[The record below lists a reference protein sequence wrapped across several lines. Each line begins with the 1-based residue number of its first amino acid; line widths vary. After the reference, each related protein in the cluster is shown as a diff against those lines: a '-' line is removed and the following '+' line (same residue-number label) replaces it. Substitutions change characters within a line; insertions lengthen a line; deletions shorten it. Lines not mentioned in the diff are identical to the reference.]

1 MIKNL
6 LTKSKQCVMMHLLG
20 KEWNP
25 SLGSLLTCPEA
36 NLCLQ
41 EETCPVE
48 KGNYFLCNVRVVS
61 STVLK
66 SAFALFLFKKSLTK
80 QQKNGNITYRERL
93 KRFPWM
99 ELLFLFKSIFCRKT
113 AVRWAG
119 RSHSITHAKI
129 DLQQFFNGFKQLLI
143 IFERRNYL
151 RFFYIKKRTF

>member
-6 LTKSKQCVMMHLLG
+6 LTKSKKCVMMRLLG

-119 RSHSITHAKI
+119 RSHSVMHAKA
-129 DLQQFFNGFKQLLI
+129 DLQQFFNGFEQLLI

-151 RFFYIKKRTF
+151 RFF